1 MSRSAFAARFT
12 VLAGESPFRY
22 LTTWRLKKAVH
33 LLLRGNPIA
42 AVASAVGYDTDTAFG
57 KAFKKYA
64 GVTPG
69 EFRRQAHASE
79 ASHPQRIAS

>member
-1 MSRSAFAARFT
+1 M
-12 VLAGESPFRY
+12 
-22 LTTWRLKKAVH
+22 
-33 LLLRGNPIA
+33 LLRGDPIA

-69 EFRRQAHASE
+69 GFRRQAREPE
-79 ASHPQRIAS
+79 APHLQRIAS